1 MPIREIPTTST
12 PTRATIAAVAILF
25 LLGGY
30 AAAKWAFANAIS
42 RRADV
47 PELSLLA
54 TELGPADPQTHFSA
68 AVMLERTFISEDLDR
83 AVLEYETAAA
93 LAPNNYL
100 IWLALGRARERV
112 GDPALGEAAIR
123 RAAELAPNYA
133 SVHWAL
139 GNNLLRQRRN
149 DEAFEQLRLAA
160 ASAPKYAEPLAN
172 TAWQSIGGNVP
183 QLLAA
188 VGDIAETRASIAVLL
203 ATEKRFDEAAAI
215 QPVIDRQ
222 NASEPLKAAAEK
234 LRGLF
239 MAARRYRA
247 AQAIDSEKPTTGMIR
262 NSGFEEPVKVQG
274 ATPFEWSMGDGVFPQ
289 IARTDGEK
297 HGGNFSLAIIFGSGT
312 KDFRSLSQLVVVEP
326 GKRYAFRGFYRADL
340 ETRASFKWEASD
352 GSIMLAATG
361 QLANRTAWAPFE
373 LQFTAPADAD
383 GIAFRLARENCG
395 ALTCSVAGTIWFDD
409 FELSPL

>member
-1 MPIREIPTTST
+1 VPIREIPITST
-12 PTRATIAAVAILF
+12 LTRTILAAGAIFF
-25 LLGGY
+25 LLSGY

-83 AVLEYETAAA
+83 AVREHEAAAA

-112 GDPALGEAAIR
+112 GDAQAGEAAIR

-139 GNNLLRQRRN
+139 GNNLLRQRRSG
-149 DEAFEQLRLAA
+149 EAFEHLRLAA
-160 ASAPKYAEPLAN
+160 ASDPKYAEPLAN
-172 TAWQSIGGNVP
+172 TAWQSIGGDVP
-183 QLLAA
+183 RLLAA

-215 QPVIDRQ
+215 QPVIDRET
-222 NASEPLKAAAEK
+222 ASDPLKAASDK

-247 AQAIDSEKPTTGMIR
+247 AQAIDSQKPTTGMIL
-262 NSGFEEPVKVQG
+262 NPGFEDPVRVQG

-297 HGGNFSLAIIFGSGT
+297 HGGRFSLAMIFGSGT
-312 KDFRSLSQLVVVEP
+312 KDFRVLSQLVIVEP
-326 GKRYAFRGFYRADL
+326 GKRYALRGFYRSELD
-340 ETRASFKWEASD
+340 TRALFKWEASD
-352 GSIMLAATG
+352 GSTVLAASEP
-361 QLANRTAWAPFE
+361 LANRTAWQPFE
-373 LQFTAPADAD
+373 LQFTAPGDAD
-383 GIAFRLARENCG
+383 GITLRLARENCG

-409 FELSPL
+409 FELSQL